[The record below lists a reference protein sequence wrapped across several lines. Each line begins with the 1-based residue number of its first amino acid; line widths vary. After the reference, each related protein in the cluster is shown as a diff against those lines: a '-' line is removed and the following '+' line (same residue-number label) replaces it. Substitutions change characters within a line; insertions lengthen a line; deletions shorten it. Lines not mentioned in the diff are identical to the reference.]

1 MAELENDVIDTDYE
15 EIDVDTD
22 VEDVDTTDD
31 TASIT
36 WDQAMEWKK
45 KAERLDKAEKAL
57 VEKKKAERLAKAS
70 ENKNKPTDINP
81 RDEVKRLMAEERFYE
96 KNPEAESYRQKIEN
110 YQEKGLS
117 LEEAY
122 ILASK
127 SDKEV
132 EDNRNIYWKW
142 LIRWVLSPTEWI
154 KLVTI
159 SEYDKMTESE
169 VNKYNDDMKA
179 KYWVVKFK

>member
-1 MAELENDVIDTDYE
+1 MANLEQEDI
-15 EIDVDTD
+15 EIDVEEETPEEETPEG
-22 VEDVDTTDD
+22 VEDG
-31 TASIT
+31 SEEIT
-36 WDQAMEWKK
+36 YEQALEWKK

-57 VEKKKAERLAKAS
+57 VDKKKAEKLAKAS

-132 EDNRNIYWKW
+132 EENRNIYWKW
-142 LIRWVLSPTEWI
+142 LIRWASSPTEWI